1 MPHGGRRGMPGI
13 VVGVDQSEHAH
24 LALDWAMRE
33 AGIRGEA
40 LTVISIVTAEA
51 SPWTGHPL
59 TVPDADNAVA
69 RARQAAEEAVA
80 KSAGQL
86 GDRQPSSV
94 TVSAVVGFPVQ
105 ALVNASHDADLLV
118 VGSRGAGASAS
129 FCSARSPARSRTTRP
144 ARSSSCRRAVVSS
157 AARKPDLVGLKSRGG
172 PVRSSAPAS
181 AGLIT
186 ANARNAG

>member
-1 MPHGGRRGMPGI
+1 MPGI

-24 LALDWAMRE
+24 LALGWAMRE

-94 TVSAVVGFPVQ
+94 TVNAVVGFPVQ
-105 ALVNASHDADLLV
+105 ALVDASHDADLLV
-118 VGSRGAGASAS
+118 VGSRGAGGFGELLLGS
-129 FCSARSPARSRTTRP
+129 
-144 ARSSSCRRAVVSS
+144 VSS
-157 AARKPDLVGLKSRGG
+157 QVSHHATCPVVIVPSRRRLKRG
-172 PVRSSAPAS
+172 AQA
-181 AGLIT
+181 
-186 ANARNAG
+186 

>member
-1 MPHGGRRGMPGI
+1 MPGI

-40 LTVISIVTAEA
+40 LTVLAVVPAEA

-59 TVPDADNAVA
+59 AVPDADHAIA
-69 RARQAAEEAVA
+69 QARQVAEEAVA

-94 TVSAVVGFPVQ
+94 TVRTFTGYPAQ
-105 ALVNASHDADLLV
+105 ALVDASRDADLVV
-118 VGSRGAGASAS
+118 VGSRGSGGFGELLLGS
-129 FCSARSPARSRTTRP
+129 
-144 ARSSSCRRAVVSS
+144 VSS
-157 AARKPDLVGLKSRGG
+157 QVSHHAAC
-172 PVRSSAPAS
+172 PVVIVPTKR
-181 AGLIT
+181 
-186 ANARNAG
+186 R